1 MVGRVVRPQLFSVTG
16 NPACQQCQHALECQI
31 FQCPNVGR
39 RRLLRKGCVLEANI
53 QQNHISFEALLLASP
68 VPLPRRGND
77 LRRAETQGIVVNM
90 VRRNVALLLQY
101 T

>member
-1 MVGRVVRPQLFSVTG
+1 MSNFSVS
-16 NPACQQCQHALECQI
+16 QR
-31 FQCPNVGR
+31 R

-77 LRRAETQGIVVNM
+77 LRRAETQGTVVT
-90 VRRNVALLLQY
+90 VRRGGALLLQY